1 MLKKTALGLAFATVI
16 ASQAFARSTFHEGY
30 YYDAEKGCIF
40 QGYPCGEW
48 NQY

>member
-1 MLKKTALGLAFATVI
+1 MLRKITLGLAFATVI
-16 ASQAFARSTFHEGY
+16 TSQVFARSTFHEGY

-40 QGYPCGEW
+40 QEYPCGEW